1 MSGLA
6 GVGVELLLFWD
17 VPGRARAALVS
28 ALAGSLLLTHRR
40 NNDSSKRRWTIA
52 ALAGGGLLALGS
64 VRVWFSGTLILPRLV
79 DEPGSW
85 A

>member
-6 GVGVELLLFWD
+6 GVSVELLLFWEFRVAPEPLWS
-17 VPGRARAALVS
+17 VPWPAHFCLRIG
-28 ALAGSLLLTHRR
+28 G
-40 NNDSSKRRWTIA
+40 NDDSSKRRWTSA

-79 DEPGSW
+79 DEPGN
-85 A
+85 